1 MRKRCGRDAGT
12 RPQEEERA
20 ASASQKPGMNFN
32 PGAHMSAFQGLPFL
46 PAAPVPTHQLFW
58 EPPLAPRVTTPISQ
72 GNPLVLSTYPGPP
85 YVPGLSTLGQ
95 HAPQLRPA
103 GPPHIQNIAHT
114 QAPLNYRAPGAF
126 CGGVEHP
133 APFLTAPS
141 ALRTTVP
148 TSASGGI
155 QNYGIHWHLGL
166 RPPAPR
172 PFAQL
177 APIMFPMNARQW
189 PGTVYGAGAPPI
201 FPAAVV
207 PPDDSGGHPSVYENF
222 RRWQRFKTLVRRH
235 LPQTPDVEALS
246 CFLIPVLRSLSR
258 REPTMTME
266 EGLRKGLQEWQHTSN
281 FDRMVFYET
290 SQKFMEFE
298 AAEEMEDPRM
308 QLSGVFQC
316 RPPPVPP
323 MLQLSKPPVLEAF
336 QRPGC
341 TSRKTNPKIQPACS
355 LAAKS
360 KAPET
365 KVPETKARKTKAR
378 KNKVA
383 KTKGPETKA
392 PEEIP
397 PEAIQEYMDIMDE
410 LFGPT
415 NLAPWEPSHLS
426 TEELAEI
433 LGEEGLE
440 QHPIE
445 DLYPDSS
452 LLSYVDEDLV
462 KKAENIIH
470 PRFLEEILSSK
481 PHINILALSKELDQE
496 EGLTPDQVEREGGS
510 PSRPACEEAALQGP
524 QGHGMSQQDS
534 RASQAPANQGA
545 EKRKHHTDQG
555 ASMEDLSTE
564 IASQVLKR
572 HRAME
577 PELLRSKDTAV
588 LNGHHGSSSLGAVCS
603 NRPPQDCRS
612 SSLNLGNKGV
622 VGPRKS
628 TSAGGPHKTANGC
641 SVDDDLQSL
650 DFLFSSPHRLLPWG
664 LSQSQAPPIETLC
677 SGDQPLQAP
686 PPKRGRLSSHPPPG
700 AMTMKSALTGRS
712 CNVEKMPCTGPPVQV
727 IGGQGVDLELGGT
740 SQPQKRKC
748 VSSGNQKKKRP

>member
-1 MRKRCGRDAGT
+1 
-12 RPQEEERA
+12 
-20 ASASQKPGMNFN
+20 MNFN
-32 PGAHMSAFQGLPFL
+32 PGAHMSAFRGLPFL
-46 PAAPVPTHQLFW
+46 PAAPVPTHQPFW
-58 EPPLAPRVTTPISQ
+58 EPPLAPRVTAPISQ
-72 GNPLVLSTYPGPP
+72 GNPLVLSTYPGQP

-95 HAPQLRPA
+95 RGPQLRPA

-114 QAPLNYRAPGAF
+114 QAPLNWRAPGAL

-148 TSASGGI
+148 ASASGGI

-172 PFAQL
+172 PFAQV

-189 PGTVYGAGAPPI
+189 PGTVYGEGAPPI

-207 PPDDSGGHPSVYENF
+207 PPEDSGGHSSVYENF

-235 LPQTPDVEALS
+235 LPQTPDVEAFS
-246 CFLIPVLRSLSR
+246 CFLVPVLRSLSR
-258 REPTMTME
+258 RAPTMTME
-266 EGLRKGLQEWQHTSN
+266 EGLQKGWKEWQHTSN
-281 FDRMVFYET
+281 FERMVFYET
-290 SQKFMEFE
+290 AEKFMEFE
-298 AAEEMEDPRM
+298 AAEEMEDPRL

-323 MLQLSKPPVLEAF
+323 MLQLSKPPVPEAF
-336 QRPGC
+336 QRPGR
-341 TSRKTNPKIQPACS
+341 TSRETNPKIQPACS
-355 LAAKS
+355 LAAKP

-378 KNKVA
+378 KKNVA
-383 KTKGPETKA
+383 KTKGTETKA
-392 PEEIP
+392 PDEIP
-397 PEAIQEYMDIMDE
+397 PEAVQEYMDIMDE

-415 NLAPWEPSHLS
+415 TFPTLESSHLS

-440 QHPIE
+440 HQPIE
-445 DLYPDSS
+445 DVYPDPS
-452 LLSYVDEDLV
+452 LLSYIDEDFVNKVGRAYNLGV
-462 KKAENIIH
+462 VKAENIIH
-470 PRFLEEILSSK
+470 PRFLEEILSSE
-481 PHINILALSKELDQE
+481 PYIDILSLTKELDQE

-510 PSRPACEEAALQGP
+510 PSRPEMIVPVPVAHVMHVEELASAHIPLQLVKKQLCRG
-524 QGHGMSQQDS
+524 
-534 RASQAPANQGA
+534 
-545 EKRKHHTDQG
+545 
-555 ASMEDLSTE
+555 
-564 IASQVLKR
+564 LKV
-572 HRAME
+572 M
-577 PELLRSKDTAV
+577 
-588 LNGHHGSSSLGAVCS
+588 N
-603 NRPPQDCRS
+603 CRS

-622 VGPRKS
+622 VGPRKA
-628 TSAGGPHKTANGC
+628 TSAGGPQKTANGC

-650 DFLFSSPHRLLPWG
+650 DFLLISQHRLLPWG
-664 LSQSQAPPIETLC
+664 LSQSQAPPIETMC
-677 SGDQPLQAP
+677 SGDQALQAP

-700 AMTMKSALTGRS
+700 ARTMKSALTGRS
-712 CNVEKMPCTGPPVQV
+712 CNVEKMPCPGPPLQV

-748 VSSGNQKKKRP
+748 VSSGNQKKRP